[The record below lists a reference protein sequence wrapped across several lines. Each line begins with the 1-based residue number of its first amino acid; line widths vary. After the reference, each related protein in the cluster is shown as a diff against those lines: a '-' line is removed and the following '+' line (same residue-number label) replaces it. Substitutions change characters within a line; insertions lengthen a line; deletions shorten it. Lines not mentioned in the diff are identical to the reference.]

1 MTFAGERGAAD
12 RGEPAAR
19 GPNLITLHL
28 FDAEGKPLTPQQ
40 VTIELSRPAAG
51 VEPISHPMT
60 ASAPGLYRWEGA
72 PLPLSGDWN
81 IRLLVLISD
90 FEEIRFD
97 TRVPI
102 R

>member
-1 MTFAGERGAAD
+1 MIEVT
-12 RGEPAAR
+12 PAAR

-40 VTIELSRPAAG
+40 VTIEISRPAAG
-51 VEPISHPMT
+51 VEPITHPMT
-60 ASAPGLYRWEGA
+60 ATAPGLYRWEGA
-72 PLPLSGDWN
+72 LLPLTGDWN
-81 IRLLVLISD
+81 LRLLVLISD

-97 TRVPI
+97 TRIPI